1 MSDSRRQ
8 FGNIAI
14 VTLLL
19 AQVLDGSFTYLGISA
34 FGRTI
39 EANPLLNWLM
49 ATVGDGPALAGAKLL
64 AGFCAVLLHL
74 QAVHSIVAALA
85 VVYVSAAILPWMGLL
100 FF

>member
-1 MSDSRRQ
+1 MSNRRSQ

-14 VTLLL
+14 LALLL
-19 AQVLDGSFTYLGISA
+19 AQVLDGSLTHLGVSA

-49 ATVGDGPALAGAKLL
+49 ATVGDGAALTGAKLL
-64 AGFCAVLLHL
+64 AGFCGVVLHL
-74 QAVHSIVAALA
+74 QAVHTVVAALA
-85 VVYVSAAILPWMGLL
+85 VVYISAAVVPWMSLL

>member
-1 MSDSRRQ
+1 MAAPLVIKHLDVIEQLHLRL
-8 FGNIAI
+8 I

-49 ATVGDGPALAGAKLL
+49 ATVGDGPALAGA
-64 AGFCAVLLHL
+64 
-74 QAVHSIVAALA
+74 
-85 VVYVSAAILPWMGLL
+85 
-100 FF
+100 